1 MLIDKGM
8 CPVVEVL
15 LTAFQIQIELAQ
27 TVGSIVLDLTGIID
41 AVFDLFKNCRF
52 QIDGIRVVLDGKLI
66 GKFSK
71 GLYNTAAV
79 IVKNQNVS

>member
-41 AVFDLFKNCRF
+41 AAFDLFKNRRF